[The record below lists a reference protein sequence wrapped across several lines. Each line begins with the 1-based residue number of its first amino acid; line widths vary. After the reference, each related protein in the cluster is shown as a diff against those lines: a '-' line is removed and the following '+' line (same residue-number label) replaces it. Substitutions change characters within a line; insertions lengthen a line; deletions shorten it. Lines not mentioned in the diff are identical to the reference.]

1 MTRLC
6 IEVFCSTEE
15 PPVPSSMHQ
24 SRSLSS
30 YRAFSML
37 IIGVGILAAIIG
49 CPSTQD
55 RERRAL
61 SEEFDKWL
69 GQYKDTRIIERGPP
83 DRCVAQGG
91 GIEICEWR
99 IAGNTVRYLYDA
111 NGIARRWR
119 YADRQLGEMKGV
131 WDSVAAADQTHEYEE
146 GVWQTF
152 KDTFDDMKFT
162 PICSHVWLCCL
173 TGQATF
179 SCSLQTG

>member
-1 MTRLC
+1 
-6 IEVFCSTEE
+6 
-15 PPVPSSMHQ
+15 
-24 SRSLSS
+24 
-30 YRAFSML
+30 ML

-49 CPSTQD
+49 CASTQD

-99 IAGNTVRYLYDA
+99 IGGNTVRYLYDA

-131 WDSVAAADQTHEYEE
+131 WDSAAAADQPHESEE
-146 GVWQTF
+146 GVWQTI

-162 PICSHVWLCCL
+162 PIGS
-173 TGQATF
+173 Q
-179 SCSLQTG
+179 